1 MTKITYVKYR
11 DAAPFTHAAG
21 SEVRMVFR
29 TAGMVIKED
38 NEFLVMGEVCTKE
51 DNEQAAVNFG
61 SDMFPAY
68 RSVLPIRK
76 EDIVERRDF
85 ELKESG

>member
-1 MTKITYVKYR
+1 MTRITYVKYR
-11 DAAPFTHAAG
+11 DVASFSRG
-21 SEVRMVFR
+21 QGKEVRTVFR
-29 TAGMVIKED
+29 TAGMVIRED

-68 RSVLPIRK
+68 RSVVPIRK

-85 ELKESG
+85 ELEESG